1 MTFHVTKMMAS
12 PSCVCAESLSQEL
25 WRAFPRWR
33 RRLTDGSV
41 RKSPPCEPQS
51 FMGREALKHPV
62 TSSGWTRGLMDQS
75 SPPNIDSYHFY
86 TLLLSLQEFKKKK
99 KKKTKKKS
107 SWFQERRRDHC
118 QAMQRKQND
127 DNKTFFETL
136 LRVFRRKQTL
146 PQDWT
151 ETWTTALWFIFI
163 LFFCF
168 CCFSPFCIFLSK
180 DNYHFREGTSPGCV
194 FV

>member
-1 MTFHVTKMMAS
+1 MSQKWWLPPPV
-12 PSCVCAESLSQEL
+12 CVCAESLSQEL

-99 KKKTKKKS
+99 KKTKKKS

-127 DNKTFFETL
+127 DNKDFFWNTSEGFQKETNFATRL
-136 LRVFRRKQTL
+136 NGNVNNCSLIYFY
-146 PQDWT
+146 
-151 ETWTTALWFIFI
+151 FIFLLLL
-163 LFFCF
+163 LF
-168 CCFSPFCIFLSK
+168 SLLYLSLQ
-180 DNYHFREGTSPGCV
+180 R
-194 FV
+194 